1 VIEIDIGALL
11 RRVILGD
18 QSGNRGIDEG
28 GIAEI
33 ARTIGIGPL
42 HRLDQQMQRCRRALL
57 QVARRKAC
65 QNVQRLQQ
73 HRAAR

>member
-42 HRLDQQMQRCRRALL
+42 HRLDQQMQRCR
-57 QVARRKAC
+57 
-65 QNVQRLQQ
+65 
-73 HRAAR
+73 